1 MKKETVKEVKGNNK
15 KRENYIAEKKIVK
28 KEKKKKG
35 NIFKRIARYFKGVAK
50 EIGRIKWTT
59 GKDLLKYSVAAIM
72 FVIFFGLYFY
82 AIDWIAIL
90 IRSLVK

>member
-1 MKKETVKEVKGNNK
+1 MKKETVKEAKGNNK
-15 KRENYIAEKKIVK
+15 REKYIAEKKTEK

-59 GKDLLKYSVAAIM
+59 GKDLVKYSIAAIM
-72 FVIFFGLYFY
+72 FVVFFGLYFY
-82 AIDWIAIL
+82 AIDWFAIL